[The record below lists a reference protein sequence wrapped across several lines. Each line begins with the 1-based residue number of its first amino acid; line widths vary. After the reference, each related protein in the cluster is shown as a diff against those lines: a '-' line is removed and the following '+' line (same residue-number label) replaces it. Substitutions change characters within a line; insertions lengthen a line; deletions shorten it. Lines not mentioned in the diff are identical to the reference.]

1 VRVVMA
7 VVVVVMMVMMMT
19 VNGFSS
25 DMIPLLATTS
35 LGFLLFRSSMPL
47 QSRELALMLVI
58 VDGGSGASHY
68 EIYNLVRRKPC
79 QF

>member
-7 VVVVVMMVMMMT
+7 VVVVVMMVMVMT

-47 QSRELALMLVI
+47 Q
-58 VDGGSGASHY
+58 
-68 EIYNLVRRKPC
+68 
-79 QF
+79 